1 MIRTILV
8 LLGVVLLA
16 ATAAAQEAPPDTV
29 TYDEVNDIAAR
40 MYCPICEMEP
50 LHTCRAQTCIDW
62 REEIRE
68 QLADGQSE
76 EQIINYFVSSYGERV
91 VGIPE
96 DEGLRLFSL
105 AGPIAVSLLA
115 LGIGVYTFRRWQAN
129 NAAYAQQPTIET
141 TDDGGDD
148 DYRSRLENDLRA

>member
-1 MIRTILV
+1 MIRTIFV

-16 ATAAAQEAPPDTV
+16 ATASAQDTPPDTV
-29 TYDEVNDIAAR
+29 TYDEVNDVAAR

-62 REEIRE
+62 REEIRD
-68 QLADGQSE
+68 QLADGRSE

-96 DEGLRLFSL
+96 DNGLRLFSL

-115 LGIGVYTFRRWQAN
+115 LGIGVYTFRRWQAD
-129 NAAYAQQPTIET
+129 NATYAPQPIIET
-141 TDDGGDD
+141 TNDGGDD